1 MIVITRSLLT
11 EIRRKII
18 GDYYVV
24 DGEEGLQLILTKLE
38 SLLWVVEIIPRLFSR

>member
-11 EIRRKII
+11 EIRIKMI
-18 GDYYVV
+18 GDYEV